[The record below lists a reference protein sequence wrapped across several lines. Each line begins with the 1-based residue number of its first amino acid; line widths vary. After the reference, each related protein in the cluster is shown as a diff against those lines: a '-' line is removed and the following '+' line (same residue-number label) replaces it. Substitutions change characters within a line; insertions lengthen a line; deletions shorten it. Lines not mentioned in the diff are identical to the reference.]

1 MCSPQFNHWF
11 VTEDSNL
18 FWEWKNHSLLFSSIE
33 LLSCVSEVLLF
44 LQQLVIRYQIISTL
58 ITLSDF
64 YSNYFIQ
71 FYTSELQHRNH

>member
-1 MCSPQFNHWF
+1 MCSPQFNHQF

-18 FWEWKNHSLLFSSIE
+18 FREWKNHVLPLSSIE
-33 LLSCVSEVLLF
+33 LLICVSEVVLF

-58 ITLSDF
+58 IRLSDF

-71 FYTSELQHRNH
+71 FYTSELQHRNQ